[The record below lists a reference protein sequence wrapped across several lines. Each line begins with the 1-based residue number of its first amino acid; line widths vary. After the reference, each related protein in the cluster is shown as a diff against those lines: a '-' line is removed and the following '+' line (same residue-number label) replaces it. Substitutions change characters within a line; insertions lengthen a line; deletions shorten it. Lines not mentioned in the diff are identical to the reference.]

1 MIARRRYEVGL
12 WMGRSNSP
20 IRAGAADDGA
30 AAAWLSV
37 AVDMVVGL
45 PGCCFSSLLLELSQL
60 GGARREADRQA
71 RP

>member
-12 WMGRSNSP
+12 WMGWSNSP

-37 AVDMVVGL
+37 AVDMVVVGL
-45 PGCCFSSLLLELSQL
+45 PGCCFSSSLLELSQL
-60 GGARREADRQA
+60 GGAREADRQA